1 MQKRGSPAF
10 RVAGGRRCRR
20 SAVRMELSFEFKYRI
35 TGFANR
41 CIHAIAPFQDVVN
54 VHFMH
59 AFPFGMKEG
68 WHWRDR
74 KSVREG
80 GQGKDGWFFPVF

>member
-1 MQKRGSPAF
+1 
-10 RVAGGRRCRR
+10 
-20 SAVRMELSFEFKYRI
+20 MELSFEFKYRI

-59 AFPFGMKEG
+59 VFPFGMKEG

-74 KSVREG
+74 KSVGEG
-80 GQGKDGWFFPVF
+80 GQGKDGCFFLCCDNFTLCVGCEYGQEIELY